1 MPLLRTSLYDQHI
14 KLGARMTG
22 FGGFEM
28 PVQYTSITDEHL
40 AVRNAAGMFDV
51 SHMGEFLVSGPN
63 AATFV
68 QRLVSNDVAQLY
80 DGRIMYSVMC
90 NEAGGIV
97 DDLLVYR
104 ISESRF
110 MLVVNASNMEK
121 DWAWAVSQ
129 NRVGADLRNVS
140 REIALIAVQGPAAT
154 DIVQAVTSVDLSDLK
169 FYHFV
174 EAAAG
179 DPLGG
184 PFQLI
189 SHSGYTGERGFELY
203 TSADSAVRLW
213 KLLMETGRDSGLK
226 PAGLGARDTLRIEA
240 GYCLYGNDID
250 DETNPLEAGL
260 GWITKLDKGPFVGS
274 EALQE
279 IKDAGIA
286 RRLVA
291 FVMQDRG
298 IPRSGYPIA
307 NASGDVIGTVTSG
320 SQSPILNAGM
330 GMGYV
335 PDDPAYRSPGSN
347 LFIEVR
353 GKRLAA
359 EVRKPPLHKS

>member
-63 AATFV
+63 AATYV
-68 QRLVSNDVAQLY
+68 QRLISNDVAQLY
-80 DGRIMYSVMC
+80 DGRVMYSVMC

-104 ISESRF
+104 ISDSRF

-140 REIALIAVQGPAAT
+140 REVALIAVQGPAAT
-154 DIVQAVTSVDLSDLK
+154 GIVQAVTSVDLSDLK

-179 DPLGG
+179 DPFGG
-184 PFQLI
+184 SFQLI

-213 KLLMETGRDSGLK
+213 KVLMEAGRDSGLK

-260 GWITKLDKGPFVGS
+260 GWITKLDKGSFVGS
-274 EALQE
+274 EALQK
-279 IKDAGIA
+279 IKDAGIS
-286 RRLVA
+286 RQLVA

-298 IPRSGYPIA
+298 IPRSGYPIL
-307 NASGDVIGTVTSG
+307 NASGDAIGTVTSG
-320 SQSPILNAGM
+320 SQSPVLNAGI

-335 PDDPAYRSPGSN
+335 PNDPAYRSPGSN